1 MIKGVEKMVDAAIL
15 RKAQLKMVEI
25 LVEIDRIC
33 EKHDIK
39 YWLGYGTL
47 LGAVRH
53 KGFIPWDDD
62 CDICMMRADF
72 EKFLRVAS
80 VELPHNMILQ
90 NKDLDPNYPKSMTK
104 IRLANTKLVEF
115 EESENEKY
123 HQGIF
128 VDVFI
133 WDYYSPLI
141 MKIWGKIKV
150 VEKWKGSRKKYP
162 KGSFKRMAIQL
173 AVLLP
178 YILYSTIDKILSITA
193 ISTRKNDALRF
204 IGLEVKNSD
213 VKFYDKDVIFPLQRG
228 VGFEGKNFC
237 IPNDYDKVLSQ
248 MYGDYMTLPKPE
260 DRCWHA
266 RKIEV

>member
-1 MIKGVEKMVDAAIL
+1 
-15 RKAQLKMVEI
+15 
-25 LVEIDRIC
+25 
-33 EKHDIK
+33 
-39 YWLGYGTL
+39 
-47 LGAVRH
+47 
-53 KGFIPWDDD
+53 
-62 CDICMMRADF
+62 
-72 EKFLRVAS
+72 
-80 VELPHNMILQ
+80 MILQ

-115 EESENEKY
+115 DESENEKY

-133 WDYYSPLI
+133 WDYYSPMI
-141 MKIWGKIKV
+141 MKILSKIEFV
-150 VEKWKGSRKKYP
+150 DKWKSSRKKYP

-173 AVLLP
+173 AVVLP
-178 YILYSTIDKILSITA
+178 YILYSTIDKILSIIA
-193 ISTRKNDALRF
+193 ISTRKNDALHF

-228 VGFEGKNFC
+228 IGFEGKNFC